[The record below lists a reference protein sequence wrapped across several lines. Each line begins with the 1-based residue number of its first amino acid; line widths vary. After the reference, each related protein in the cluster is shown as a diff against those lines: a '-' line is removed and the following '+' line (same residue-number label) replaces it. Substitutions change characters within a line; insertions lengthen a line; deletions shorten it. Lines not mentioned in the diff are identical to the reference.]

1 MIVKIKGTAVVAVCF
16 KDECDSCGHIIEK
29 EEQRT
34 VWIEKEIQVHDL
46 QEAVD
51 MHYTGL
57 MLTGFEGIIQKNE
70 EIYFEGWEN
79 EPEIRPLAMDEILRR
94 RGEPELF

>member
-1 MIVKIKGTAVVAVCF
+1 MIVRIKGNAVVAVCF
-16 KDECDSCGHIIEK
+16 EDECDSCGHIIDK

-34 VWIEKEIQVHDL
+34 IWIDREVQAHDL
-46 QEAVD
+46 QEAKN

-57 MLTGFEGIIQKNE
+57 MLTGLEKIIEKNE
-70 EIYFEGWEN
+70 EVYFEGWEN
-79 EPEIRPLAMDEILRR
+79 EPEIRPLEMDEILRR

>member
-1 MIVKIKGTAVVAVCF
+1 MIVKIKGSAIVAVYF
-16 KDECDSCGHIIEK
+16 EDECDSCGHIIDK

-34 VWIEKEIQVHDL
+34 VWIEKEVQVHDQ

-51 MHYTGL
+51 MHYTGQ
-57 MLTGFEGIIQKNE
+57 MLTGLEVIIQENE
-70 EIYFEGWEN
+70 EVYFEGWEN

-94 RGEPELF
+94 RGEPVLF